1 MIGQMWLPKGR
12 IMTKH
17 SLASELNIYIEV
29 LGREILPFGLNVNT
43 DDSQETGGLVAHSLI
58 LQL

>member
-1 MIGQMWLPKGR
+1 
-12 IMTKH
+12 MTKH